1 MNNDSQLNDLL
12 DRWEE
17 ARENGEPISLEEL
30 CRDHPALLTSMKKK
44 VAALEAFEQC
54 VVGSKSKTSLEDT
67 HQSNSRRVAKSMPQS
82 LEYDSNLI
90 DLVQHDRGGLGVVY
104 RGVDEKLNRNVAIK
118 FICLLYTSPSPR
130 DQRGSRMPSS
140 A

>member
-44 VAALEAFEQC
+44 VAALEAFERC
-54 VVGSKSKTSLEDT
+54 FAGNKSQTSLEHT
-67 HQSNSRRVAKSMPQS
+67 PPSIATRHQ
-82 LEYDSNLI
+82 I
-90 DLVQHDRGGLGVVY
+90 DASVSG
-104 RGVDEKLNRNVAIK
+104 I
-118 FICLLYTSPSPR
+118 
-130 DQRGSRMPSS
+130 
-140 A
+140 